1 MDAERLGR
9 IEAAFHEVRSA
20 RPRTPI
26 ELNALLDLHCA
37 DADIRREVE
46 SLLAADDSGFLSANA
61 PESLRGS
68 AAIEGNAI
76 GHRFGTYHVV
86 DTLGEGGMG
95 VVYVG
100 ERTDGVYQQR
110 VAIKVL
116 RGLRN
121 EDDAR
126 RRRFERE
133 RDILARLQHPGIA
146 YLLDGG
152 TDDAG
157 RPYLIMELVEG
168 VPIDQYCRERNPPVE
183 TRLRLLIAVCE
194 AISHAHQHL
203 IIHRDIKPGN
213 VLVVPRDDGEPAIK
227 VIDFGIALPAFLG
240 TAATLHTSGQRV
252 LGTLAYMSPEQC
264 ARGSADADVRTD
276 VYALGVLAYE
286 LLANRAAFD
295 FTRSGWADAISAIT
309 ERPTP
314 RLSAVQPR
322 IARDLD
328 TIVATAMAKDP
339 SRRYRS
345 VGEFADDLGRYLDA
359 RPIRAR
365 PASVWYITR
374 TFARRHRVPMLAAGA
389 TGGTV
394 LLAVLTM
401 IVWFAVLPRWS
412 HARLHEARL
421 ALLTPRTQSLIYAPI
436 FFNYRE
442 GTTPP
447 QPAPGEPR
455 RFADAIQQFDSA
467 AALAFHSPVAGREAA
482 TVRAASILHPI
493 PVDGWA
499 AHGKPAGFAAG
510 AWAIATAS
518 DLEAAIADADPADL
532 RDAGLLFLLT
542 RHPDRSIRVMRRYEA
557 VIVGDPLLEAL
568 LGEMYL
574 AMERPD
580 LAYPRLRAAYDEF
593 PGSRLVAIALAEAA
607 IGVGDLPRAE
617 ALLASVAEFPDP
629 DPYGRLARVRARFA
643 AARSDVLGPDEAIER
658 FRAVSLPFDDGH
670 PMRRLDDAAGNP
682 VAQYNYGQWLESRA
696 EYEEALNTYY
706 NAACSHWIIA
716 GEAHRVPMVPLAA
729 YVRCAE
735 RWFDEMPPGEP
746 ERMLRGGKA
755 GADPSDLIVH
765 LRMYELARAELLRR
779 PPRFGLGPAD
789 DRRLAAEREGW
800 GNQTS
805 VSRLARDL
813 EVSNLDLWSVLRDD
827 YALQQQ
833 WVWVSIHGDAAGKR
847 SLLRDIASASR

>member
-1 MDAERLGR
+1 MDADRLAR
-9 IEAAFHEVRSA
+9 IETAFHEVRSA
-20 RPRTPI
+20 RPSTPI
-26 ELNALLDLHCA
+26 ELNALLDLHCK

-76 GHRFGTYHVV
+76 GHRFGKYHVV

-95 VVYVG
+95 EVYVG
-100 ERTDGVYQQR
+100 ERIDGAYQQR

-152 TDDAG
+152 TDEAG
-157 RPYLIMELVEG
+157 RPYLVMELVEG
-168 VPIDQYCRERNPPVE
+168 VPIDQYCREHNPPLQ

-213 VLVVPRDDGEPAIK
+213 VLVVPQVEGEPAVK

-240 TAATLHTSGQRV
+240 HAATLHTSGQRV

-264 ARGSADADVRTD
+264 AHGSADADVRTD

-314 RLSAVQPR
+314 RLSDANSR

-345 VGEFADDLGRYLDA
+345 VGELADDLGRYLDA

-365 PASVWYITR
+365 PASVWYLSR
-374 TFARRHRVPMLAAGA
+374 TFARRHRVPMLAAGT
-389 TGGTV
+389 TGGAV
-394 LLAVLTM
+394 LLAVFAM

-412 HARLHEARL
+412 DAKLHEARL

-436 FFNYRE
+436 FFNYRQ
-442 GTTPP
+442 GTVPP
-447 QPAPGEPR
+447 QPGPGEPR
-455 RFADAIQQFDSA
+455 RFADAIENFEGA
-467 AALAFHSPVAGREAA
+467 AALAFHSPVARREAA

-493 PVDGWA
+493 PVDGWR
-499 AHGKPAGFAAG
+499 AHGRPTRFAPG
-510 AWAIATAS
+510 AWAIVTAD
-518 DLEAAIADADPADL
+518 DLDAAIAGAAPADL

-542 RHPDRSIRVMRRYEA
+542 RHPGRSIRVMRRYEA

-580 LAYPRLRAAYDEF
+580 LAYPRLRAAYEEF
-593 PGSRLVAIALAEAA
+593 PRSRMVAIALAEAA

-617 ALLASVAEFPDP
+617 ALLATVAELPDP
-629 DPYGRLARVRARFA
+629 DPYGRLSRVRAQFA
-643 AARSDVLGPDEAIER
+643 AARSNVIGPDEGIRR
-658 FRAVSLPFDDGH
+658 FRAASLPYDDGH

-682 VAQYNYGQWLESRA
+682 VAQYNFGQWLESRG
-696 EYEEALNTYY
+696 EYEAALNTYY
-706 NAACSHWIIA
+706 NAACSHWVIA
-716 GEAHRVPMVPLAA
+716 GEPHRVPMVPLAA

-735 RWFDEMPPGEP
+735 RWFDAMAPGEA
-746 ERMLRGGKA
+746 ERMARGDSA
-755 GADPSDLIVH
+755 GAKPSELLVH
-765 LRMYELARAELLRR
+765 LRMYDLARAELRHR
-779 PPRFGLGPAD
+779 PSRIALGPAD
-789 DRRLAAEREGW
+789 ERRLAAEREGW
-800 GNQTS
+800 ANPTP
-805 VSRLARDL
+805 
-813 EVSNLDLWSVLRDD
+813 VSNLAQALAVGNSQLWAALDADERLREDWITAAVEGDPAARAEIQDRVL
-827 YALQQQ
+827 
-833 WVWVSIHGDAAGKR
+833 AGKP
-847 SLLRDIASASR
+847 

>member
-1 MDAERLGR
+1 MDADRLGK
-9 IEAAFHEVRSA
+9 IETAFHGVRSA

-26 ELNALLDLHCA
+26 ELNALLDLHCQ
-37 DADIRREVE
+37 DTGIRREVE

-61 PESLRGS
+61 PESLRGT

-76 GHRFGTYHVV
+76 GHRFGKYHVV

-100 ERTDGVYQQR
+100 ERVDGAYQQR

-133 RDILARLQHPGIA
+133 RDILARLQHTGIA

-152 TDDAG
+152 TDEAG
-157 RPYLIMELVEG
+157 RPYLVMELVEG
-168 VPIDQYCRERNPPVE
+168 VPIDQYCREHNPSPE
-183 TRLRLLIAVCE
+183 TRVRLLLAVCE

-213 VLVVPRDDGEPAIK
+213 VLVVPQAEGDPAVK

-264 ARGSADADVRTD
+264 THGSTDADVRTD
-276 VYALGVLAYE
+276 VYALGVLSYE
-286 LLANRAAFD
+286 ILADREAFD

-394 LLAVLTM
+394 LLAVLAM

-412 HARLHEARL
+412 DARLHEARL

-455 RFADAIQQFDSA
+455 RFADAIEHFEQA

-493 PVDGWA
+493 PVDVWTT
-499 AHGKPAGFAAG
+499 HGIPTGLAAG
-510 AWAIATAS
+510 AWAIVTAS
-518 DLEAAIADADPADL
+518 DLETAISEGEPADL

-593 PGSRLVAIALAEAA
+593 PGSRMVAIALAEAA

-617 ALLASVAEFPDP
+617 ALLASVAKLPDP
-629 DPYGRLARVRARFA
+629 DPYGRLARVRAQFV
-643 AARSDVLGPDEAIER
+643 AARSDTLGPDDATER
-658 FRAVSLPFDDGH
+658 FRAVSLPYDDGH

-682 VAQYNYGQWLESRA
+682 VAQYNYGQWLESRG
-696 EYEEALNTYY
+696 EFEAALGMYDK
-706 NAACSHWIIA
+706 AACSHWILQ

-746 ERMLRGGKA
+746 ERMFRGGKA
-755 GADPSDLIVH
+755 GTDPSDLIVH
-765 LRMYELARAELLRR
+765 LRMYELARAELLHR
-779 PPRFGLGPAD
+779 PLRFGLGPMD
-789 DRRLAAEREGW
+789 ERRLSVEREGW
-800 GNQTS
+800 DRPTP
-805 VSRLARDL
+805 VSRLAQAL
-813 EVSNLDLWSVLRDD
+813 EVEDIEFWSTLGDNEGFRAD
-827 YALQQQ
+827 
-833 WVWVSIHGDAAGKR
+833 WIDAAIQNDAAAK
-847 SLLRDIASASR
+847 SAIQNRILAPGS